1 MPSAGPTRSRGGG
14 LGRGDLLPEILAPPP
29 GPRSRALSSKLA
41 ATEAPGVNT
50 LFGGEPALVWEQAR
64 GANVLDVDGNRYL
77 DLTSGFGAAAV
88 GHRHPGVVA
97 AVRRQSRLLLHGLGD
112 VAAHP
117 ARVEL
122 AQRLVRLAPVDDAR
136 VYFATSG
143 AEAVEIALKTAL
155 LATGRSELLAFDPAY
170 HGLTFGALAVTSR
183 PEFREPFRDRL
194 GTVHRPAFG
203 APLSEIEPLLATTR
217 VAAAIVEPVVGRE
230 GILLPPPGWLAGLAA
245 LCRRHGTLLVADEIW
260 TGFGR
265 TGAWFASVEEGVRPD
280 LLCCGKALGGGLPI
294 AATLGAARWMAAWG
308 SPGEARHTSTF
319 LGHPLACAAALA
331 ALEILEREDLP
342 GRASRMGRA
351 LSRRFAGWPARFA
364 GLLEVRGRGLLWG
377 LELEGGAAAARL
389 VSFARSRGVLV
400 LAGGPDGKVVE
411 IAPPLSIRSRQL
423 DFALSV
429 LEEGLSR
436 SLPRM
441 RTPG

>member
-1 MPSAGPTRSRGGG
+1 MPRAGATRRRAG
-14 LGRGDLLPEILAPPP
+14 LGRGDLLPEILTPPP
-29 GPRSRALSSKLA
+29 GPRSRACSLRLA
-41 ATEAPGVNT
+41 AAEAPGVNT

-64 GANVLDVDGNRYL
+64 GANVVDVDGNRYL

-88 GHRHPGVVA
+88 GHRHPRVVA

-117 ARVEL
+117 CRVEL
-122 AQRLVRLAPVDDAR
+122 AERLAALAPVDDAR

-155 LATGRSELLAFDPAY
+155 LATCRPELLAFDPAY

-183 PEFREPFRDRL
+183 PAFREPFRERL
-194 GTVHRPAFG
+194 GRVHRPPFG
-203 APLSEIEPLLATTR
+203 APLTEIEPLLATRR

-230 GILLPPPGWLAGLAA
+230 GVLLPPPGWLAGLAA
-245 LCRRHGTLLVADEIW
+245 LCRRHGTLFVADEIW

-294 AATLGAARWMAAWG
+294 AAALGEARWMAAWEG
-308 SPGEARHTSTF
+308 PGEARHTSTF

-331 ALEILEREDLP
+331 ALEVLAREDLP
-342 GRASRMGRA
+342 GRAARLGRLLA
-351 LSRRFAGWPARFA
+351 RRFSGWSGRIP
-364 GLLEVRGRGLLWG
+364 GLLEVRGRGLFWG
-377 LELEGGAAAARL
+377 LALATAHQAAQL
-389 VSFARSRGVLV
+389 VSFARGRGVL
-400 LAGGPDGKVVE
+400 LLTGGPDGKVVE

-423 DFALSV
+423 DFALGV
-429 LEEGLSR
+429 LEEGLR
-436 SLPRM
+436 RPLPRM